1 MEHISLTGWGCLWI
15 RQTPTEYSLAEGIG
29 QPYSHEILDGGVI
42 GLGEQLSNIHLPK
55 VLVSLKLHPIWGEE

>member
-29 QPYSHEILDGGVI
+29 QPDGHAILDGGVI
-42 GLGEQLSNIHLPK
+42 RLGDQLT
-55 VLVSLKLHPIWGEE
+55 